1 MTVRRRVVVLAVACI
16 VFVGLMAGVM
26 AAGLW
31 ISNHMA
37 RRVAAIHD
45 RLDVLSQLQAK
56 VGVYGEQ
63 AAETMLLGTRT
74 DGFKTIRIDLEL
86 LLPRL
91 TQATRAEIATLNG
104 MEEMQ
109 SGLPELEEA
118 RRIIEL
124 YHSIDALMNNA
135 LSLQRAGQNDLALAS
150 YERRVSFRLT
160 NELLPLLQHAAKEEG
175 EEIAAEIAKA
185 AAASQPL
192 LVSAAA
198 IGGLG
203 LLAII
208 VLGGGLVR
216 AVVRPIDTL
225 ARRVGALAAGEPDA
239 APGAP
244 LDGEFALLAAS
255 LAGLAATVTEER
267 RAFAE
272 LGERLTSEVDTRTGQ
287 LRAANEQLREIDRR
301 RGQFLTDVSHE
312 LRTPLTILRGEA
324 DVALRGK
331 GDAPGLRESLE
342 RIQGQAAELGNLLE
356 DLIEFARSA
365 TEDQPLALADTK
377 LDEIVAAAAQEATML
392 AAAREVSVAVELADN
407 GQHIDADFRRLKQAL
422 MIGLDNAIKHSPPGT
437 NVTVTTSLADGHAK
451 VMIADQGS
459 GVAEADLPRVFERF
473 FRGRDEADTLASG
486 LGIGLGIA
494 KDIIERHGG
503 SIGLANRSEGG
514 AALSILLPVG
524 DRTA

>member
-1 MTVRRRVVVLAVACI
+1 MTVRRRVVVLVVTCL
-16 VFVGLMAGVM
+16 VFVALMAGIM

-31 ISNHMA
+31 VSDRMA
-37 RRVAAIHD
+37 RRVAAIHG

-63 AAETMLLGTRT
+63 AAETMLLGART
-74 DGFKTIRIDLEL
+74 DGFKTVRIDLEL

-91 TQATRAEIATLNG
+91 TQVTRAEIATLSN

-109 SGLPELEEA
+109 GELPELEEA

-124 YHSIDALMNNA
+124 YHSIDALMNSA
-135 LSLQRAGQNDLALAS
+135 LSLQRSGQRDVALS
-150 YERRVSFRLT
+150 TYERRVSFRLT
-160 NELLPLLQHAAKEEG
+160 NELLPLLEHAAKEEG
-175 EEIAAEIAKA
+175 EEIEQEIAKTA
-185 AAASQPL
+185 AAAQPL
-192 LVSAAA
+192 LISAAT

-203 LLAII
+203 LLALI
-208 VLGGGLVR
+208 VMGVGLVR
-216 AVVRPIDTL
+216 AIVRPVDALT
-225 ARRVGALAAGEPDA
+225 RRAHALAAGEPDTVS
-239 APGAP
+239 GTP
-244 LDGEFALLAAS
+244 LTGEFAGLADSLTVLAA
-255 LAGLAATVTEER
+255 AVAEQE

-272 LGERLTSEVDTRTGQ
+272 AGERLTSEVDARTGQ

-331 GDAPGLRESLE
+331 GDAPALRESLE

-356 DLIEFARSA
+356 DLLEFARSA
-365 TEDQPLALADTK
+365 AEDQPFALVDTK

-392 AAAREVSVAVELADN
+392 AAAREVSVDVELADN

-422 MIGLDNAIKHSPPGT
+422 MIGFDNAIKHSPPGT
-437 NVTVTTSLADGHAK
+437 NVTVTTSIADSHAR
-451 VMIADQGS
+451 VTIADQGS

-486 LGIGLGIA
+486 LGIGLAIA
-494 KDIIERHGG
+494 KDIVERHGG
-503 SIGLANRSEGG
+503 SIGLANRAEGG
-514 AALSILLPVG
+514 AVLSILLPVG
-524 DRTA
+524 DRMA